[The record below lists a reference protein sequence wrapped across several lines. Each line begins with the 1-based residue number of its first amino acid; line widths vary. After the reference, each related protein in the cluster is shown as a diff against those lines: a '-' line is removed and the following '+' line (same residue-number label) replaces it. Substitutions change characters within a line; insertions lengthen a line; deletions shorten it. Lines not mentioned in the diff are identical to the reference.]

1 MGRARHG
8 SVRSPLFK
16 KGGRAHGPRS
26 PISHYF
32 MLPFFTRVMGLTST
46 LSTKLAQ
53 DDLKIVD
60 SIEIPTE
67 DPAYIKELV
76 NARKWGPSALFVD
89 YEDIVPQNI
98 AIATNDIAYYNIM
111 PSYGLNVHSMLKHST
126 LVMTI
131 RAVEHIQNRLLYQL
145 NRSAKPVITT

>member
-26 PISHYF
+26 PTSHYF
-32 MLPFFTRVMGLTST
+32 MLPFFKRVMGLTST

-60 SIEIPTE
+60 SIEVPTD

-76 NARKWGPSALFVD
+76 TARKWGPSVLFVD
-89 YEDIVPQNI
+89 DKDFVPENI
-98 AIATNDIAYYNIM
+98 AISTNDIGYYNII

-126 LVMTI
+126 LVMTTK
-131 RAVEHIQNRLLYQL
+131 AVQHIQDRLLYQL
-145 NRSAKPVITT
+145 NRATAPIIVK